1 MEQSIRKRG
10 RVAPTQRKAPKK
22 SRTGGAHGPQRGSAY
37 ISPSMR
43 IDYQPDICTD
53 FKRAGFCGHG
63 ESCKYFHDRGDYK
76 SGAQLEKE
84 WSEAR
89 KRRLAVDECHDLEQT
104 EEEEEVEHGHA
115 CSICRKPFVDHVM
128 TKCNHHFCERC
139 ALNVSSIRIL
149 CFRFYKRK
157 IIASFSSFF
166 FS

>member
-1 MEQSIRKRG
+1 MEQNIRKRG
-10 RVAPTQRKAPKK
+10 RVEPTQSKAPKK
-22 SRTGGAHGPQRGSAY
+22 SQTGGAHGPLRGSTY

-53 FKRAGFCGHG
+53 FKRAGFCGRG
-63 ESCKYFHDRGDYK
+63 ESCKYSHDRGDYK

-89 KRRLAVDECHDLEQT
+89 KRRLALDECHDLEQT
-104 EEEEEVEHGHA
+104 EEEEEVGDGHA

-139 ALNVSSIRIL
+139 AKNYHEKKRSASCATSRLVVYSIGL
-149 CFRFYKRK
+149 L
-157 IIASFSSFF
+157 
-166 FS
+166 